1 MKQKVKIVLKEGA
14 TLPKVIS
21 KGDWIDLYMPNDVSI
36 SGMYFNRKFI
46 YHTEK
51 IDLGIAMELPDGY
64 EAIIVGRSS
73 NLDKKGIMQA
83 NGISVIDNSYKGN
96 NDTWKYPVVAFRNT
110 ILFKG
115 SRVCQFKIQLSQ
127 KATIWQKIKWLF
139 TSGFEFEVV
148 DNLNN
153 DDRDG
158 FGSTGD

>member
-14 TLPKVIS
+14 TLPKTIS

-46 YHTEK
+46 YHTEI
-51 IDLGIAMELPDGY
+51 IDLGITMELPDGY
-64 EAIIVGRSS
+64 EAIIIGKPF
-73 NLDKKGIMQA
+73 NLDRKGIMQA

-96 NDTWKYPVVAFRNT
+96 IYAWKYPVVAFRNT
-110 ILFKG
+110 VLYKG
-115 SRVCQFKIQLSQ
+115 TRICQFRIQLSQ
-127 KATIWQKIKWLF
+127 QATIWQKIKWLF

>member
-14 TLPKVIS
+14 TLPKIIS

-51 IDLGIAMELPDGY
+51 IDLGITMELPDGY
-64 EAIIVGRSS
+64 EAIIIGRPS

-83 NGISVIDNSYKGN
+83 NGISVINRDN

-115 SRVCQFKIQLSQ
+115 SRICKFKIQLSQ

-153 DDRDG
+153 DNRDG
-158 FGSTGD
+158 LGSTGD